1 MYILC
6 YMKTAILNVKVD
18 EQVKKQA
25 QAVAGSFG
33 IPLSTL
39 VNAYLM
45 ELAATG
51 QIHFSAVEVMTPAME
66 RIIGQADKEI
76 KAGDTA
82 GPFKTTKD
90 AVNYLKTL

>member
-1 MYILC
+1 
-6 YMKTAILNVKVD
+6 MKTAILNVKVD

-45 ELAATG
+45 ELAQTK
-51 QIHFSAVEVMTPAME
+51 QIHFSAVEVMTPQME
-66 RIIGQADKEI
+66 KIIEIAGKEI
-76 KAGDTA
+76 EAGETV
-82 GPFKTTKD
+82 GPFETTEEAID
-90 AVNYLKTL
+90 YLKNA